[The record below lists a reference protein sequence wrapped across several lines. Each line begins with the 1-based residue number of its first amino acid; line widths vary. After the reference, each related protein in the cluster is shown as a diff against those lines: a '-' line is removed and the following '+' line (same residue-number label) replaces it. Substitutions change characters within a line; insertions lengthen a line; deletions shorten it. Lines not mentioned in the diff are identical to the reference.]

1 MLRTDLTDSAFMIN
15 GQFVEDLVD
24 GYMSTSTSGR
34 EPLER
39 IFETYSASSHDGDKV
54 STSRF
59 GSRTIEVN
67 FVIKGIDE
75 TETRARLDKL
85 QAVLNVEDA
94 HVTFNDES
102 DKYYIAS
109 FGGIK
114 TVNGF
119 NHGCVG
125 TFELFCPNP
134 FKYSVDEFEPTYHTE
149 ETDGVHYLVDSN
161 GERVTNVDGDY
172 ITFDAPTFG
181 INYKGTYPGA
191 IKVKSQ
197 TSTDLGYVV
206 LLNDKGKVLQFGD
219 MEEEDTRTWVD
230 AEMLSSWSAG
240 NGTALSPF
248 AQTSAIPGWDIGN
261 INGSIS
267 VGNVPAVHS
276 SKKII
281 KVYNYGGAA
290 SKNHGAAARANF
302 PTNSAGKV
310 GSAYCYFNAQ
320 LVLKPS
326 EIVSSGHSGN
336 WNEVEAGRIYI
347 GLGNASK
354 MLAGVEVRKLYN
366 STKAKIVI
374 WINGKKQVEK
384 TVSEKK
390 FLDNPIDVVI
400 AKNGAKLEVN
410 VGVYAN
416 KSITISSL
424 KDTLVT
430 QTSLYMGV
438 ESRKGA
444 DGAYHN
450 TLPVESMGLLQMYYT
465 DTKVELYEDIRNKF
479 RRGDTIDIDT
489 GKAEILVNGVPAA
502 YLGALGNDW
511 DEFVLHP
518 GINYITV
525 AVSDWAQSQPQTE
538 ISYRKVYI

>member
-67 FVIKGIDE
+67 FVIKGTDE
-75 TETRARLDKL
+75 TETRAKLDKL

-109 FGGIK
+109 FGGVK

-197 TSTDLGYVV
+197 TSTDLGYIV
-206 LLNDKGKVLQFGD
+206 LLNDRGKVLQFGD
-219 MEEEDTRTWVD
+219 IEEEDTRSWVD

-248 AQTSAIPGWDIGN
+248 AQTSAIPGWNIGM
-261 INGSIS
+261 INGSVS
-267 VGNVPAVHS
+267 VGNVPAVHT

-281 KVYNYGGAA
+281 KVNSYGGAGPT
-290 SKNHGAAARANF
+290 NHGAAATVTF
-302 PTNSAGKV
+302 PKNSAGE
-310 GSAYCYFNAQ
+310 SASNWYIQTQ
-320 LVLKPS
+320 LVCKPS
-326 EIVSSGHSGN
+326 VIVTSGHSEN
-336 WNEVEAGRIYI
+336 WNEVEAGRIYF
-347 GLGNASK
+347 GVGNASK
-354 MLAGVEVRKLYN
+354 VLTGVEIRKLYN

-374 WINGKKQVEK
+374 WIDGKKQLEK
-384 TVSEKK
+384 TIADKNL
-390 FLDNPIDVVI
+390 LDKPIDVVMQ
-400 AKNGAKLEVN
+400 KNGARFSVN
-410 VGVYAN
+410 VGLYAS

-424 KDTLVT
+424 KDILVT
-430 QTSLYMGV
+430 RASLYMGV
-438 ESRKGA
+438 ETTKGI

-450 TLPVESMGLLQMYYT
+450 TLPVESMGLLDMYFT
-465 DTKVELYEDIRNKF
+465 DTKVEHFEDIRNKF

-489 GKAEILVNGVPAA
+489 GKAEILVNGVSSAH
-502 YLGALGNDW
+502 LGSLGNDW
-511 DEFVLHP
+511 EEFYLHP

-525 AVSDWAQSQPQTE
+525 AVSDWAQAQPPTE